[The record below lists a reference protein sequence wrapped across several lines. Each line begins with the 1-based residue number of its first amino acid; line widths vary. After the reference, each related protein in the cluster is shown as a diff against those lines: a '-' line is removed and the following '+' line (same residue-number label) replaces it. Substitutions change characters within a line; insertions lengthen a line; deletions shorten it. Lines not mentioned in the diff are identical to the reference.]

1 MTAAYPTGDVFNT
14 GEAELT
20 TARPRPRGL
29 GVIACLPPALAGN
42 VFNTSHGRADNR
54 SSQTSRSGS
63 HGVTAAYPPGDVFNT
78 SGAELTTAR
87 PRPRG
92 LGVMACR

>member
-63 HGVTAAYPPGDVFNT
+63 HGVALRHKEHTGKEPVQSVVDRT
-78 SGAELTTAR
+78 
-87 PRPRG
+87 
-92 LGVMACR
+92 